1 MLTDNSGHIVAVGPE
16 AAVPNPPDT
25 KRVSWPNAVLL
36 PGFVNL
42 HTHLELTGLRGGI
55 RRTDFFD
62 WIQQV
67 RQAKESITEAGFV
80 DAAREGLREA
90 WRHGTTA
97 VADTGTSGA
106 TVRALA
112 ELGGRGVYFHE
123 AIQPEPER
131 SGEAFRVF
139 AAETRDLVSRAGGPA
154 VTIGVSPHAPYT
166 VSPELYAL
174 VLEFARSEGLP
185 LAAHIAESRAE
196 VELITDGR
204 GPFAGAWQQRSI
216 APPKTARS
224 VLEYIG
230 RLGLL
235 GPDLLAIHAIHVDA
249 ADVGLLREHD
259 VAVALC
265 LRSNSRHG
273 HGLPPLERFRDAG
286 LRIGLGTDSVA
297 SVDTLDVLG
306 EARAARDLSGMSA
319 REALGLITLSGAGA
333 LGWDGQIG
341 SLEPGKWADIC
352 VVDVLRGDVMT
363 AEQLAAEVLAAGA
376 DAIRATYVAGRLVFT
391 RSG

>member
-1 MLTDNSGHIVAVGPE
+1 VAVGPE
-16 AAVPNPPDT
+16 AAVPSPPDT
-25 KRVSWPNAVLL
+25 ERVSWPNAVLL

-67 RQAKESITEAGFV
+67 RQAKDSITEAGFV
-80 DAAREGLREA
+80 NAAREGLREA

-139 AAETRDLVSRAGGPA
+139 AAETRDLVSQAGGRA
-154 VTIGVSPHAPYT
+154 VTIGASPHAPYT

-196 VELITDGR
+196 VELVTGGR
-204 GPFAGAWQQRSI
+204 GPFARAWQQRSI

-235 GPDLLAIHAIHVDA
+235 GPDLLAIHAIHVDE

-352 VVDVLRGDVMT
+352 VVDVSHGDVMT
-363 AEQLAAEVLAAGA
+363 AEQLAAEILAAGA
-376 DAIRATYVAGRLVFT
+376 DAIRATYVAGRLVFA

>member
-1 MLTDNSGHIVAVGPE
+1 LLTDNSGHIVAVGPE

-196 VELITDGR
+196 VDLVTAGR
-204 GPFAGAWQQRSI
+204 GPFARAWEQRSI
-216 APPKTARS
+216 ALPTAARS
-224 VLEYIG
+224 VLEYID
-230 RLGLL
+230 RSGLL
-235 GPDLLAIHAIHVDA
+235 GPDLLAIHVIHVDE
-249 ADVGLLREHD
+249 ADVALLRDHG

-265 LRSNSRHG
+265 LRSNNRHG
-273 HGLPPLERFRDAG
+273 HGLPPLEWFREAG

-297 SVDTLDVLG
+297 SVDTLDMLA

-319 REALGLITLSGAGA
+319 SEALELVTLSGAGA
-333 LGWDGQIG
+333 LGWDGEIG
-341 SLEPGKWADIC
+341 SLEPGKWADLC
-352 VVDVLRGDVMT
+352 VVDVSHNEAMT
-363 AEQLAAEVLAAGA
+363 VEQLAAAVLTAGA
-376 DAIRATYVAGRLVFT
+376 DAIRATYVAGRLVFERT
-391 RSG
+391 G